1 MEIVNRKANYSYFV
15 LDKYECGIALKG
27 TEIKSLRNNS
37 ADIRDSFGIIRNNE
51 IYLINMYIAKYEQGS
66 SFNHDERRSRKLL
79 LHKSEIKKIKSEVE
93 KQGIT
98 LVPLKVYLKGNLAKV
113 SLGLCKGKKTYDKRQ
128 TIKERDLL
136 IESRRY
142 K

>member
-1 MEIVNRKANYSYFV
+1 MEIVNRKTNYSYFV

>member
-1 MEIVNRKANYSYFV
+1 MEIVNRKANYSYFII
-15 LDKYECGIALKG
+15 DTYECGIALKG

-51 IYLINMYIAKYEQGS
+51 IFLINMYIAKYEQGS

-79 LHKSEIKKIKSEVE
+79 LHKSEIKRIKSEVE
-93 KQGIT
+93 KQGVT
-98 LVPLKVYLKGNLAKV
+98 LVPLKVYLKGNVAKV
-113 SLGLCKGKKTYDKRQ
+113 SLGVCRGKKNYDKRQ
-128 TIKERDLL
+128 TIKERDLER
-136 IESRRY
+136 ESRRY

>member
-98 LVPLKVYLKGNLAKV
+98 LVPLKVYLKGNIAKV

-136 IESRRY
+136 LESRRY